1 MGKGIMKAF
10 AASGNKMKIIMDPL
24 IGRPIDGEGSAKLA
38 SQIGVITRDVLPVP
52 KKWKD
57 IWNKDINEEEAE
69 KFLKPGFDHLNV
81 CIKNMPLVY
90 YFHLSFLHFNSYLC
104 LL

>member
-1 MGKGIMKAF
+1 MKAF
-10 AASGNKMKIIMDPL
+10 AASGNKMKIVMDPL

-57 IWNKDINEEEAE
+57 IWNKDINEDEAE
-69 KFLKPGFDHLNV
+69 KILKPGFDHLNV

-90 YFHLSFLHFNSYLC
+90 YFYLSFLHFNSYLY